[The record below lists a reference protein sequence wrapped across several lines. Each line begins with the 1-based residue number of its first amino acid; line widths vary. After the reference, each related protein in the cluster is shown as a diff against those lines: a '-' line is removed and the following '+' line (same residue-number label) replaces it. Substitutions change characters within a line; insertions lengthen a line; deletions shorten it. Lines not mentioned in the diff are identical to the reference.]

1 MENSNLSYMIQNIK
15 EIVLTNFRVQPKKI
29 KKLDGYANTNYLIES
44 QSRKYILK
52 EYIFEPELYDF
63 LQTESQMLAS
73 LSKKIPGYFQQPV
86 KTKNDE
92 YLPIVKNNIYRLI
105 TYVEGDLLANA
116 KQTEELLLSFGTA
129 LANMDLVLQ
138 EEYAPAIKARRYE
151 WDILQI
157 DLSKKYFLEI
167 ENPANRKLVEY
178 FYMQFNE
185 EVRPLIPEL
194 RQSIIHA
201 DANDYNVLIKNG
213 KVSGII
219 DFGDSVYSLLINEL
233 AIALVYVM
241 FGRDKPLETAIPVI
255 SAYHK
260 ILPLQEKELDILYYL
275 IAARLCISVSQ
286 AAHEK
291 KQKPDDPY
299 ITISEKP
306 AWELLKKWLT
316 INPLKAADTFRKA
329 AGYEDILNDTTKQDV
344 QRRWKHLSKA
354 LSLTY
359 PKPIKMTKAA
369 FQYMYDS
376 QGNTYLDTRNNIPHV
391 GHSHPRVVAAAQRK
405 MAQLNTNTR
414 YLYDE
419 IHEFSEQLLAKFPK
433 NLNKIFF
440 VNSGSAASDLAIRLA
455 HTHTKKQK
463 IAAMQYGYHG
473 NTQTSIGVSHYKF
486 AGKGGSGNPDNII
499 IAEAPDTY
507 RGKYTD
513 EKTAGKNYAL
523 DFIRQAEKHKNNI
536 AAFIAEPLI
545 SAAGQVAMPQGY
557 LQEVY
562 QFIRSQ
568 GGICISD
575 EVQTGFGRLG
585 THFWAYEA
593 STVVPD
599 VVVLG
604 KPIGN
609 GHPMAAVVCT
619 EEIADSFANGM
630 EFFSSFGGNP
640 VSCAIG
646 IEVLKVIEE
655 EQLMQNALNVG
666 NYMVDKFKELQKQ
679 YPVIGDIR
687 GSGLALGI
695 DFVKN
700 KQTKEENT
708 ELASQIVNQLK
719 EKGILI
725 GTDGPKENVLKIKPP
740 LCFTK
745 ENTDELITAIEEVLM
760 IKP

>member
-1 MENSNLSYMIQNIK
+1 MKPEQILNTFYKINPDNIK
-15 EIVLTNFRVQPKKI
+15 ALV
-29 KKLDGYANTNYLIES
+29 GYANTNYLIES
-44 QSRKYILK
+44 QTAKYILK
-52 EYIFEPELYDF
+52 EYNYEVELFD
-63 LQTESQMLAS
+63 LLNEESIMLNI
-73 LSKKIPGYFQQPV
+73 LSEKLSGYFQKPV
-86 KTKNDE
+86 KTIYNEFLVTHKD
-92 YLPIVKNNIYRLI
+92 KIYRLI
-105 TYVEGDLLANA
+105 SYIDGELLVNTEHTNELLEDFCELLAKTDLL
-116 KQTEELLLSFGTA
+116 
-129 LANMDLVLQ
+129 LQ
-138 EEYAPAIKARRYE
+138 EMYLPVIKSRQYE

-157 DLSKKYFLEI
+157 DLSKKYFSEI
-167 ENPANRKLVEY
+167 ENPAERKLVEY
-178 FYMQFNE
+178 FYLQYNE
-185 EVRPLIPEL
+185 IVRPLVPEL
-194 RQSIIHA
+194 RKSIIHA
-201 DANDYNVLIKNG
+201 DANNYNVLVKDHKI
-213 KVSGII
+213 SGII

-233 AIALVYVM
+233 AVALVYVL
-241 FGRDKPLETAIPVI
+241 FNKENPLQMAIPLI
-255 SAYHK
+255 KGYNK
-260 ILPLQEKELDILYYL
+260 IMPLQEEEVDILYYL

-286 AAHEK
+286 SAHEK
-291 KQKPDDPY
+291 KLRPNDEY
-299 ITISEKP
+299 VTISEKP
-306 AWELLKKWLT
+306 AWDLLKKWLK
-316 INPLKAADTFRKA
+316 INPLKASNEFRKA
-329 AGYEDILNDTTKQDV
+329 AGLPEIIKDTTKQDV
-344 QRRWKHLSKA
+344 QKRWEHLSKA
-354 LSLTY
+354 LSLSYT
-359 PKPIKMTKAA
+359 KPIKMYKAA

-391 GHSHPRVVAAAQRK
+391 GHGHPRVVAAAQRK

-419 IHEFSEQLLAKFPK
+419 INEFSERLLAKFPE

-499 IAEAPDTY
+499 IAEAPDIY

-545 SAAGQVAMPQGY
+545 SAAGQIAMPKGY
-557 LQEVY
+557 LQEIY

-585 THFWAYEA
+585 THFWAYEE
-593 STVVPD
+593 SEVVPD
-599 VVVLG
+599 IVVLG

-619 EEIADSFANGM
+619 AEIAASFANGM

-700 KQTKEENT
+700 QHTKEENT

-745 ENTDELITAIEEVLM
+745 ENTDELITAIEEVLENY
-760 IKP
+760 